1 MTPIE
6 ARGVILRLLLWLP
19 ALIWLA
25 WSQGWH
31 LAHALLPVYRA
42 VLDAVL
48 TDFGVL
54 SLDIGFQREHVFMAR
69 LMAERMQVVEGRVLP
84 AGFSVDVST
93 PMYVVLIH
101 PIILAAAALAWPGLS
116 WRGRLLRLLWS
127 LPFLFALELLDVP
140 LVLASSVNDLL
151 SYSANPRAD
160 EASRLVDW
168 IRLMDGGGRY
178 ALAIAA
184 AFAAAGARDAMSRTA
199 HASRFW
205 RT

>member
-19 ALIWLA
+19 VLIWLA

-31 LAHALLPVYRA
+31 LAHVLLPVCRA
-42 VLDAVL
+42 VLDAVM

-69 LMAERMQVVEGRVLP
+69 LMAERMQVVEGRLLP

-93 PMYVVLIH
+93 PMYIALIH
-101 PIILAAAALAWPGLS
+101 PIILAAAALAWPGLT
-116 WRGRLLRLLWS
+116 WRGRLARLLWS
-127 LPFLFALELLDVP
+127 LPFLLGLELLDVP

-151 SYSANPRAD
+151 SYSANPQAD

-168 IRLMDGGGRY
+168 IRLMDGGGRF

-184 AFAAAGARDAMSRTA
+184 AFAAAGVQGALAKRSLGFR
-199 HASRFW
+199 R
-205 RT
+205 R